1 MILSS
6 EQGIKMIRILVLGV
20 GGNVSQ
26 GIVKALRKT
35 GLDIHITGACVSPVS
50 AGLYM
55 CDEAYLSPYAKEERF
70 MSWLVEICNRQ
81 KIDMILTGVEEN
93 IREIVRQK
101 QYLESCAG
109 AVFAASSYEQL
120 KIGQDKLLTARW
132 LKENGRHYPAWC
144 DAGDTGGIEE
154 LVRKAGFPLLA
165 KPRRGKGSHGIYV
178 LHDEKELKRLGRLEN
193 YVLEEYVGSSDHE
206 YTVGCY
212 CSKNGALMDVII
224 MRRRLK
230 NGTTVW
236 AEVVENEAIRREAEK
251 ICKAFG
257 PKGPLNLQ
265 MRLNGEGEAVCFEM
279 NVRFSG
285 TTAMRANF
293 GFCDVEAMV
302 REYILGEPI
311 ENCFHVV
318 PGEAYRYD
326 EELYLPP
333 GTTGRMEGNI

>member
-1 MILSS
+1 MIH
-6 EQGIKMIRILVLGV
+6 ILVLGV

-35 GLDIHITGACVSPVS
+35 DLDIHITGACVSPVS

-55 CDEAYLSPYAKEERF
+55 CDEAFLSPYAKEECF
-70 MSWLVEICNRQ
+70 ISWLAEICNRQ
-81 KIDMILTGVEEN
+81 KIDMIVTGVEEI

-101 QYLESCAG
+101 QYLERRAG
-109 AVFAASSYEQL
+109 AVFVASSYEQL
-120 KIGQDKLLTARW
+120 KTGQDKLLTARW
-132 LKENGRHYPAWC
+132 LKENGCNYPAFC
-144 DAGDTGGIEE
+144 EAGDAGGAAE
-154 LVRKAGFPLLA
+154 LVKRIGFPLLA

-178 LHDEKELKRLGRLEN
+178 LHDEEELKKLDSLEN
-193 YVLEEYVGSSDHE
+193 YVLEEYIGSSDHE

-212 CSKNGALMDVII
+212 CSRNGALMDVIA

-251 ICKAFG
+251 ICRAFC

-265 MRLNGEGEAVCFEM
+265 MRLNAEGEPVCFEM

-302 REYILGEPI
+302 REYVLGEPI
-311 ENCFHVV
+311 ENCFHVM

-333 GTTGRMEGNI
+333 GTTGRMAGNMKK